1 MHLLAHRTDGE
12 RVQIATA
19 ANEGASAQPPQT
31 DQSTSHLLGNAT
43 FDQLEPSRISIMICL
58 PESRIDELTAP
69 FYASCQASAPREAQY
84 TSPNCLIETIDDDFG
99 DLSGGETDSAT
110 HISAI
115 APRPI
120 VLPPIFADKYDV
132 DQRQFCVIDAFPSS
146 IIYKNQSNTEFNS
159 PNSTCNG
166 TPCDD
171 ASSLDF
177 SVVAPNDAL
186 VVAAISPMRDARI
199 ALLLWFLFAT
209 ALYATIAAAMRLQ
222 MATRNTPSAKRP
234 IYGRFDGILAF
245 ILAML
250 ASYAIANAAYKFFH
264 QESALFPGFYA
275 TATLMLSNFVAF
287 LSAFAVIRLFRVFVP
302 ISGHSHDSIAP
313 ASPTPDAV
321 NTAQKLINSDQT
333 QNLQSS
339 NEILHTD
346 NSNEEQSAKTKKTD
360 LKTKLIQLYERL
372 CNGVQR
378 HPLKFALY
386 TGVLLAVLAAVVSA
400 FCPIPGLT
408 VIELSSRLTSSS
420 ILIGF
425 SVLLAA
431 IAEETIFR
439 GVIQGSLSAR
449 SDSKHPR
456 IQNAVAILV
465 ATFVFVFVHVP
476 QSVEHLWALIPIG
489 LFSLAAGWIRL
500 QTGSVLPAIATHM
513 TYNGILVLPT
523 LAAIF

>member
-58 PESRIDELTAP
+58 PEPRIDELTAP

-84 TSPNCLIETIDDDFG
+84 TSPNSLIETIDDDFG

-146 IIYKNQSNTEFNS
+146 IIYKNKSNTEFNS

-250 ASYAIANAAYKFFH
+250 ASYAIANAAYKFFP

-321 NTAQKLINSDQT
+321 NTAQKLINSGQT

>member
-1 MHLLAHRTDGE
+1 MHLLAHRNDGE

-19 ANEGASAQPPQT
+19 ANADDLPPTPQT

-58 PESRIDELTAP
+58 PESRIDELPAP

-84 TSPNCLIETIDDDFG
+84 AQPNCLIETIDDDFG

-115 APRPI
+115 EPRPI
-120 VLPPIFADKYDV
+120 VLPPIFAAKYDV

-146 IIYKNQSNTEFNS
+146 MIYKNKSDTELNS

-250 ASYAIANAAYKFFH
+250 ASYAIANAAYKFFP

-372 CNGVQR
+372 CNGAQR

-465 ATFVFVFVHVP
+465 ATFVFVSVHVP

>member
-1 MHLLAHRTDGE
+1 
-12 RVQIATA
+12 
-19 ANEGASAQPPQT
+19 
-31 DQSTSHLLGNAT
+31 
-43 FDQLEPSRISIMICL
+43 
-58 PESRIDELTAP
+58 
-69 FYASCQASAPREAQY
+69 
-84 TSPNCLIETIDDDFG
+84 
-99 DLSGGETDSAT
+99 
-110 HISAI
+110 
-115 APRPI
+115 
-120 VLPPIFADKYDV
+120 
-132 DQRQFCVIDAFPSS
+132 
-146 IIYKNQSNTEFNS
+146 
-159 PNSTCNG
+159 
-166 TPCDD
+166 
-171 ASSLDF
+171 
-177 SVVAPNDAL
+177 
-186 VVAAISPMRDARI
+186 MRDARI

-209 ALYATIAAAMRLQ
+209 ALYATIAAAIRLQ

-250 ASYAIANAAYKFFH
+250 ASYAIANAAYKFFP